1 MINMFKLGYTPRAC
15 CWVHKRGQVQG
26 LLAMSVFRRIAL
38 AYCNLHVPSS
48 EAGSGKIHIYD
59 GRGNETPLETVSKL
73 HKSPVHLMTV
83 CA

>member
-1 MINMFKLGYTPRAC
+1 MINMLKLGYTPGAC

-26 LLAMSVFRRIAL
+26 LLAMCVFSD
-38 AYCNLHVPSS
+38 LHDGKILTLSS
-48 EAGSGKIHIYD
+48 SDANSGKIHIYD

-73 HKSPVHLMTV
+73 HKAPVHLMTV